1 MDSPESF
8 HLAGQLLETATP
20 YEPGLILKVVQ
31 VDLLVQQPLYK
42 PGQDTPHQDG
52 VQGVADVQVRQWI
65 L

>member
-1 MDSPESF
+1 MDSPELV

-42 PGQDTPHQDG
+42 PGQEG